1 MRLHPQMN
9 RLRSLTGKLVGRFL
23 ALLLLSSFA
32 LTSLPLANASATSMP
47 CCAGK
52 THGHCESGLAAPKP
66 VPPPDEPMC
75 GLKKSQTLTAE
86 SLDSVTVV
94 AETDSHD
101 SSLLSAETTSQHVHA
116 ESNASHVS
124 AESISKPCRM
134 ECGACATATSR
145 HQRQKNAVL
154 ARVAYTTP
162 LAATFLVE
170 NSLPL
175 FSSNDHWTRISPRG
189 PPPARG

>member
-1 MRLHPQMN
+1 MRLHPQVN
-9 RLRSLTGKLVGRFL
+9 RLRSFTRKLVGQFL

-52 THGHCESGLAAPKP
+52 THGHCESGLAAKKP
-66 VPPPDEPMC
+66 APPPDEPMC
-75 GLKKSQTLTAE
+75 GLKTSQHLTAE
-86 SLDSVTVV
+86 SLDAVTVV
-94 AETDSHD
+94 AETDSNG

-116 ESNASHVS
+116 ESTASRVT

-134 ECGACATATSR
+134 DCGACATATSR
-145 HQRQKNAVL
+145 HQRQKNIVL
-154 ARVAYTTP
+154 ARIAYVAP
-162 LAATFLVE
+162 LTATFLVE
-170 NSLPL
+170 NSQPL

-189 PPPARG
+189 PPARL